1 MTSFM
6 VSEMGLEPTQISPYA
21 PETYVSTIPPLRRI
35 NFYSIFTVH
44 DTSKV
49 VDVLRTLSQNVTFSH
64 FLFGRVPLRRINFL
78 FNFFEEFISN

>member
-21 PETYVSTIPPLRRI
+21 PETYVSTIPPLRR
-35 NFYSIFTVH
+35 V
-44 DTSKV
+44 
-49 VDVLRTLSQNVTFSH
+49 
-64 FLFGRVPLRRINFL
+64 NFL